1 VGLAIVSFIVLVIM
15 GAVAGLVLGRV
26 FGAAVGQNENRPGAG
41 AQAAGGS
48 ASDGG
53 YHTSPEEGRRLAGLI
68 FGGGT
73 AAAGIV
79 TALIGL
85 VTALWESTF
94 PNTVVLTS
102 MGMVMGLVG
111 YALGARTL
119 GKVAAGLSAAALV
132 IGLAFSQGYMPGLEP
147 SDHELPAQEPRAGQ

>member
-1 VGLAIVSFIVLVIM
+1 MGLAVVSFIILAIM

-26 FGAAVGQNENRPGAG
+26 FGSAVARNEDRPG
-41 AQAAGGS
+41 GGGGES
-48 ASDGG
+48 ASGER

-73 AAAGIV
+73 AAAGIF
-79 TALIGL
+79 TALVGL
-85 VTALWESTF
+85 VTAIWEATF

-132 IGLAFSQGYMPGLEP
+132 IGLAFSQGYVPGLEP
-147 SDHELPAQEPRAGQ
+147 SDHEIPAQEPRADG

>member
-1 VGLAIVSFIVLVIM
+1 VGLAIVSFIVLVVM
-15 GAVAGLVLGRV
+15 GALAGLVLARV
-26 FGAAVGQNENRPGAG
+26 FGAAVGQNENRPGA
-41 AQAAGGS
+41 QTAGGS
-48 ASDGG
+48 ASGGG
-53 YHTSPEEGRRLAGLI
+53 YHTTPEEGRRLAGLI

-73 AAAGIV
+73 AAAGIA
-79 TALIGL
+79 TALLGL

-119 GKVAAGLSAAALV
+119 GKVAAGLSAVAMV

-147 SDHELPAQEPRAGQ
+147 SDHEIPSQEPRSGQ

>member
-1 VGLAIVSFIVLVIM
+1 MGLAIVSFIVLVIM

-26 FGAAVGQNENRPGAG
+26 FGSAVARNENRPG
-41 AQAAGGS
+41 GGGGEQS
-48 ASDGG
+48 ASSEG

-73 AAAGIV
+73 AAAGIL
-79 TALIGL
+79 TALLGL
-85 VTALWESTF
+85 VTSLWEYTF

-102 MGMVMGLVG
+102 MGMVMGMVG

-147 SDHELPAQEPRAGQ
+147 SDHEIPSQEPRAGE